1 MKKSELI
8 FFGGHT
14 ELPLDR
20 FIENVLYNKHQGYYV
35 KKKPFGKK
43 GDFITSPGISFLFS
57 EMLSLWI
64 FSLWEHLNQPKNF
77 NIVELGPGNG
87 ELCRVLI
94 KTAKKFPVFYD
105 SLNIFLYEK
114 SKSLKLLQKR
124 NINEKKLTWI
134 NDFSKIKKGPTIFLG
149 NEFFDSIPIKQF
161 VKINQKIYEKFVII
175 KKKKITFSLKKV
187 SKKKVEELNKFN
199 LLKNFSFIE
208 YPKLGIRELEKIIK
222 SIKRLSGGIILID
235 YGFLKQENT
244 DTIQSVKNHKN
255 NNLFENIG
263 EADITSLVNFSLLRN
278 VLLSKNLMVNNVVS
292 QSFFLKKMGI
302 LKRAEILS
310 QTMNFKEK
318 SDLYYR
324 LERLLSSK
332 YMGELFKVICAFKI
346 KKNFLLGFK

>member
-1 MKKSELI
+1 M
-8 FFGGHT
+8 
-14 ELPLDR
+14 
-20 FIENVLYNKHQGYYV
+20 
-35 KKKPFGKK
+35 
-43 GDFITSPGISFLFS
+43 
-57 EMLSLWI
+57 
-64 FSLWEHLNQPKNF
+64 
-77 NIVELGPGNG
+77 
-87 ELCRVLI
+87 
-94 KTAKKFPVFYD
+94 
-105 SLNIFLYEK
+105 
-114 SKSLKLLQKR
+114 
-124 NINEKKLTWI
+124 
-134 NDFSKIKKGPTIFLG
+134 
-149 NEFFDSIPIKQF
+149 
-161 VKINQKIYEKFVII
+161 
-175 KKKKITFSLKKV
+175 
-187 SKKKVEELNKFN
+187 
-199 LLKNFSFIE
+199 KNFSFIE
-208 YPKLGIRELEKIIK
+208 YPKLGIKELEKIIK